1 MNSERDHFMWNEIS
15 TDDDVLKFMEAV
27 CFFHD
32 SCIKEMSYVSGAY
45 VDVNLSIFPR

>member
-15 TDDDVLKFMEAV
+15 TDDDVLKLMEAV

-32 SCIKEMSYVSGAY
+32 RAIDEKFDFNGGTHDHLA
-45 VDVNLSIFPR
+45 